1 MGCIK
6 ALKEELIKIPNDI
19 SLITFDDN
27 PYLNYID
34 PPLTCISQPVE
45 DICKIAV
52 KILFSNI
59 LENDTTPKYIFLKNQ
74 LKVKASVKNLEHR
87 V

>member
-6 ALKEELIKIPNDI
+6 ALKEEKVKVPEEM

-27 PYLNYID
+27 PYLDYIE

-59 LENDTTPKYIFLKNQ
+59 LEHDVSPKYVFLKTQ
-74 LKVKASVKNLEHR
+74 LKVKASVKNLDH
-87 V
+87 VL

>member
-6 ALKEELIKIPNDI
+6 ALKEERIRIPEDI
-19 SLITFDDN
+19 SLMAFDEN
-27 PYLNYID
+27 PYLNYLE

-59 LENDTTPKYIFLKNQ
+59 LERDTSPKYVQLKTQ
-74 LKVKASVKNLEHR
+74 LKVKASVKNLDH
-87 V
+87 VV